1 MKAKTIVLFFSFLL
15 TPPIAAE
22 AASITYDFTG
32 SVIQATGIYSD
43 VAIGTTASGT
53 YTIDLANALPADSSG
68 TVGSTSA
75 PWFREASGGTISG
88 TPAPSNYV
96 FFSTGRAGSATYT
109 TAAPGAYESFS
120 NVFGGS
126 GGQSWQAQEEQNPT
140 SGAYYTTSSVSL
152 FNVNGAYSSD
162 GLPIWPGSSGLG
174 YFFSG
179 SDSNQSFLTYRITSL
194 TPTPLPATV
203 WSMLSGLIVLWLTSR
218 ELTAKHQDQPIPC
231 G

>member
-32 SVIQATGIYSD
+32 SVIQATGIYS
-43 VAIGTTASGT
+43 A
-53 YTIDLANALPADSSG
+53 
-68 TVGSTSA
+68 
-75 PWFREASGGTISG
+75 
-88 TPAPSNYV
+88 
-96 FFSTGRAGSATYT
+96 RAGSATYT

-140 SGAYYTTSSVSL
+140 SGPYYTTSSVSL

-203 WSMLSGLIVLWLTSR
+203 WLMLSGLIVLWLTSR

>member
-15 TPPIAAE
+15 TPPISAE

-53 YTIDLANALPADSSG
+53 YTFDLANAFPADSSG
-68 TVGSTSA
+68 TISPTSES
-75 PWFREASGGTISG
+75 WIREAIGGTIFG

-120 NVFGGS
+120 NVGGGS

-140 SGAYYTTSSVSL
+140 NGPYYTTSSVSL

-162 GLPIWPGSSGLG
+162 GLPIGPGSSGLG

-179 SDSNQSFLTYRITSL
+179 SDSNQSFLTYRLTSL
-194 TPTPLPATV
+194 TPTPLPTTV
-203 WSMLSGLIVLWLTSR
+203 WLMLSGLTVLWLTRRATRPVLRQS
-218 ELTAKHQDQPIPC
+218 HM
-231 G
+231 